1 MVITLVSEDAIR
13 SSIEMIGVMI
23 EVCYNKALNEND
35 NRLLF
40 DIGFEISAFYLIIG

>member
-1 MVITLVSEDAIR
+1 MQLD
-13 SSIEMIGVMI
+13 
-23 EVCYNKALNEND
+23 YKALNEND